1 MLEVVEVRQVEGE
14 LYTRTELL
22 EPEDSCG
29 NQFVFRDTDS
39 GAVTTIQR
47 RWELYFGDNPHRPL
61 SRFFKYSCLD
71 RC

>member
-1 MLEVVEVRQVEGE
+1 MEVRQVEGD

-39 GAVTTIQR
+39 GAVTNIQR
-47 RWELYFGDNPHRPL
+47 RWGTSHYCGDISHHPDSL
-61 SRFFKYSCLD
+61 VTKY
-71 RC
+71 

>member
-1 MLEVVEVRQVEGE
+1 MEVVEVRQVAGE

-22 EPEDSCG
+22 EAEDSCG

-47 RWELYFGDNPHRPL
+47 RWWILFW
-61 SRFFKYSCLD
+61 
-71 RC
+71 

>member
-14 LYTRTELL
+14 LYTRTELV

-47 RWELYFGDNPHRPL
+47 RHGGFIIILVIFL
-61 SRFFKYSCLD
+61 TIQVLQ
-71 RC
+71 

>member
-1 MLEVVEVRQVEGE
+1 MLEVVEVREVEGE
-14 LYTRTELL
+14 LYTRTELV

-47 RWELYFGDNPHRPL
+47 RWGT
-61 SRFFKYSCLD
+61 FFW
-71 RC
+71 

>member
-1 MLEVVEVRQVEGE
+1 MREVAGE
-14 LYTRTELL
+14 LYTRTELV

-47 RWELYFGDNPHRPL
+47 RWGLSFGDIPL
-61 SRFFKYSCLD
+61 QILHEQSIAV
-71 RC
+71 

>member
-1 MLEVVEVRQVEGE
+1 MRQVAGE
-14 LYTRTELL
+14 LYTRTELV

-47 RWELYFGDNPHRPL
+47 RWGLYFGDKILIDHYPDSSNIPV
-61 SRFFKYSCLD
+61 
-71 RC
+71 